1 MVKKT
6 SMQSNLMSDQNF
18 TGIPLNVLPVGPTEP
33 PPPWITGA
41 TRTAVGN
48 VSQIRT
54 TWDREDRR
62 GEIKARIS
70 DRFRMAYT
78 IKPGLLAVGNPTEKS
93 PVLLSANYKLSFDI
107 LRRELSGIDAW
118 ILVLDTKGI
127 NVWCAAGKGTFGTDE
142 IILRIRAAGL
152 EKLVSHHK
160 IISPQLGAPGIKS
173 HLVKKATGFRIKFG
187 PIEARDIQR
196 YLEDGEKVT
205 PEMRQ
210 VTFDIKARTVLVPME
225 LSMVMKKSWIVILG
239 MLVFFG
245 LMPQGILFGQI
256 YAAGFPILLLFLAAA
271 LTGAGLTPILLPW
284 IPFRSFTLKGF
295 LLGLLP
301 VGLAHYLTGIYA
313 TPFESVYLLGASY
326 LIFPALSGYLAF
338 NFTGCSTFTSPSG
351 VTKELRILL
360 KVYAVLLLVATVLL
374 ICYKLQIW
382 GIL

>member
-1 MVKKT
+1 M
-6 SMQSNLMSDQNF
+6 SAQSL
-18 TGIPLNVLPVGPTEP
+18 TGVPFNMLPSGPAEPL
-33 PPPWITGA
+33 PPWITGA
-41 TRTAVGN
+41 AQTVVGN
-48 VSQIRT
+48 VSRIAT
-54 TWDREDRR
+54 AWDRNDRR

-78 IKPGLLAVGNPTEKS
+78 IKPGLLAVGNPTAES

-118 ILVLDTKGI
+118 ILVLDTQGI

-142 IILRIRAAGL
+142 IIRRIRDAGL
-152 EKLVSHHK
+152 ETLVSHKK

-173 HLVKKATGFRIKFG
+173 HLVKKATGFRVKFG
-187 PIEARDIQR
+187 PIEARDIR
-196 YLEDGEKVT
+196 HYLENGEKVT

-210 VTFDIKARTVLVPME
+210 ITFDIKARSVLVPME
-225 LSMVMKKSWIVILG
+225 LSAMMKKSWLMILG

-245 LMPQGILFGQI
+245 LMPQGILFQQ
-256 YAAGFPILLLFLAAA
+256 AFSVGFPILILFLAAI

-284 IPFRSFTLKGF
+284 IPFRSFTIKGF

-301 VGLAHYLTGIYA
+301 VGVLHYLTGDFIL
-313 TPFESVYLLGASY
+313 PFDNLFLLGACY
-326 LIFPALSGYLAF
+326 LVFPALSGYLAF
-338 NFTGCSTFTSPSG
+338 NFTGCTTFTSPSG

-360 KVYAVLLLVATVLL
+360 KVYAVLILAAIILL